1 MQINLA
7 HVSVVLNSYK
17 LLDDINFCIDNNQQW
32 AITGESGAGK
42 TTLAKAICKMIFH
55 HGEINFTHSSNN
67 DLNIVFV
74 EQQHQFKNKQNIQQ
88 FYHQQRFNSFDT
100 EQTLT
105 VEEVLE
111 IDNEKE
117 KNYWIKFFDLENLLK
132 KPMIQ
137 LSNGENKRL
146 QLTNLML
153 QNPQVVILDNPFI
166 GLDIAGRM
174 KLQSALNQLAQI
186 GKKIILVC
194 NPKDFP
200 QCITHVALLNKGKLL
215 NHGPKET
222 ILEQIQSEQ
231 LTSIPTLNS
240 SINKLYC
247 SNYNAFKIAVE
258 LRNVNIQYHQQYIL
272 SDINLQIKKGEKWCI
287 AGPNGS
293 GKSTLLSLI
302 TADNPQAF
310 ANQIWLF
317 DKRKG
322 SGESIWD
329 IKKKIGYVS
338 PELHLFFDKGSE
350 VKDVVAS
357 GLFDTIGLFR
367 KLSTEDEETIDSWM
381 NATGIKSFKNKR
393 LHQLSLGEQRL
404 VMLTRALVK
413 SPPLL
418 ILDEPYQGLDQNQ
431 THLFK
436 QILEAICN
444 IKTVTMIYV
453 SHYQEDIPLQIN
465 HFLFLEKGRII
476 EKGT

>member
-1 MQINLA
+1 MQINFE
-7 HVSVVLNSYK
+7 HVSVVLNNCK
-17 LLDDINFCIDNNQQW
+17 LLDDISFQIEHNQQW
-32 AITGESGAGK
+32 VITGESGSGK
-42 TTLAKAICKMIFH
+42 TTFAKAICKMIFH
-55 HGEINFTHSSNN
+55 HGEINFIHSSTD
-67 DLNIVFV
+67 DLNIIFV

-105 VEEVLE
+105 VEEMLQNS
-111 IDNEKE
+111 NEKE
-117 KNYWIKFFDLENLLK
+117 YWIKFFGLEQLLQ

-146 QLTNLML
+146 QLTNAML
-153 QNPQVVILDNPFI
+153 QNPQVVVLDNPFI
-166 GLDIAGRM
+166 GLDIAGREL
-174 KLQSALNQLAQI
+174 LQSALNQLSEI

-194 NPKDFP
+194 SPKDIP
-200 QCITHVALLNKGKLL
+200 QCITHVAVLNKGKLIT
-215 NHGPKET
+215 HGRKNT
-222 ILEQIQSEQ
+222 ILDQINSEP
-231 LTSIPTLNS
+231 LEALPTLNLS
-240 SINKLYC
+240 VNKLYLP
-247 SNYNAFKIAVE
+247 NFEDFTTAVE
-258 LRNVNIQYHQQYIL
+258 LKDVTIQYHQKFIL
-272 SDINLQIKKGEKWCI
+272 NDINWQIMKGEKWCVS
-287 AGPNGS
+287 GPNGS

-329 IKKKIGYVS
+329 IKKKIGHVS

-367 KLSTEDEETIDSWM
+367 KLSMEDEETIDNWM
-381 NATGIKSFKNKR
+381 SATGITHFKSKR

-431 THLFK
+431 TQLFK
-436 QILEAICN
+436 QILEAICK
-444 IKTVTMIYV
+444 IKNVTLIYV
-453 SHYQEDIPLQIN
+453 SHYKEDIPSQIN
-465 HFLFLEKGRII
+465 HFLYLEKGRIL
-476 EKGT
+476 KNSK

>member
-1 MQINLA
+1 MQINLE
-7 HVSVVLNSYK
+7 HVSVVLNGYK
-17 LLDDINFCIDNNQQW
+17 LLDDICICIDQNQQW
-32 AITGESGAGK
+32 AITGDSGAGK
-42 TTLAKAICKMIFH
+42 TTLAKAICNLIFH
-55 HGEINFTHSSNN
+55 HGEINFITSKTS
-67 DLNIVFV
+67 DLSIVFV
-74 EQQHQFKNKQNIQQ
+74 EQQHQFKNKQNIHQ

-105 VEEVLE
+105 VEELLE
-111 IDNEKE
+111 KSNEKE
-117 KNYWIKFFDLENLLK
+117 YWIKFFGLENLLK

-146 QLTNLML
+146 QLTNAML
-153 QNPQVVILDNPFI
+153 KNPQVVVLDNPFI
-166 GLDIAGRM
+166 GLDIAGRNL
-174 KLQSALNQLAQI
+174 LQSALNQLTQI

-194 NPKDFP
+194 NPKDIP
-200 QCITHVALLNKGKLL
+200 QCITHVAVLNKGKLI
-215 NHGPKET
+215 NSGPKET
-222 ILEQIQSEQ
+222 VLDQINSENV
-231 LTSIPTLNS
+231 TTLPQINS
-240 SINKLYC
+240 SINKVYQ
-247 SNYNAFKIAVE
+247 SNFHDFTIAVE
-258 LRNVNIQYHQQYIL
+258 LRNVNIQYNQQFIL
-272 SDINLQIKKGEKWCI
+272 SDINWEIKKGEKWCL
-287 AGPNGS
+287 AGSNGS

-329 IKKKIGYVS
+329 IKKKIGHVS

-367 KLSTEDEETIDSWM
+367 KLSMEDEETIDNWM
-381 NATGIKSFKNKR
+381 SATGIMHFKSKR

-431 THLFK
+431 TELFK
-436 QILEAICN
+436 QILEAICSL
-444 IKTVTMIYV
+444 KTVTLIYV
-453 SHYQEDIPLQIN
+453 SHYKEDIPSQIN
-465 HFLFLEKGRII
+465 HFLYLNNGRIV
-476 EKGT
+476 ENGK

>member
-1 MQINLA
+1 MQINLE
-7 HVSVVLNSYK
+7 HVSVVLNNHK
-17 LLDDINFCIDNNQQW
+17 LLDDISFCIDHSQQW
-32 AITGESGAGK
+32 AITGESGSGK
-42 TTLAKAICKMIFH
+42 TTLAKTIAKKIFH
-55 HGEINFTHSSNN
+55 HGEININRTNTEN
-67 DLNIVFV
+67 LNIVFV
-74 EQQHQFKNKQNIQQ
+74 EQQHQFKNKQNIHQ

-105 VEEVLE
+105 VEENLE
-111 IDNEKE
+111 NANEKE
-117 KNYWIKFFDLENLLK
+117 KEYWVKFFSLENLLK

-146 QLTNLML
+146 QLTIAML
-153 QNPQVVILDNPFI
+153 QNPHVIILDNPFI

-174 KLQSALNQLAQI
+174 QLQSALNQLAQI

-200 QCITHVALLNKGKLL
+200 QCITHVALLNRGKLI
-215 NHGPKET
+215 NHGTKET
-222 ILEQIQSEQ
+222 ILEHIQSEQ
-231 LTSIPTLNS
+231 YTSIPTLNS
-240 SINKLYC
+240 SINKLYR
-247 SNYNAFKIAVE
+247 SNFNDFTIAVE
-258 LRNVNIQYHQQYIL
+258 LRNVNIQYHQQCIL
-272 SDINLQIKKGEKWCI
+272 SDINWQIKKGEKWCI
-287 AGPNGS
+287 VGPNGS

-329 IKKKIGYVS
+329 IKKKIGHVS

-367 KLSTEDEETIDSWM
+367 KLSIEDEETIDNWL
-381 NATGIKSFKNKR
+381 NATGIMHFKNKR

-431 THLFK
+431 TYLFK
-436 QILEAICN
+436 QILEVICN
-444 IKTVTMIYV
+444 IKTVTIIYV
-453 SHYQEDIPLQIN
+453 SHYQEDIPSQIN

>member
-1 MQINLA
+1 MQINLE
-7 HVSVVLNSYK
+7 HVSVVLNNQR
-17 LLDDINFCIDNNQQW
+17 LLDNITLFIDHNQQW
-32 AITGESGAGK
+32 VIIGESGSGK

-55 HGEINFTHSSNN
+55 HGEINFSHSNN
-67 DLNIVFV
+67 DHPNIVFV
-74 EQQHQFKNKQNIQQ
+74 EQQHQFKNKENIQLL
-88 FYHQQRFNSFDT
+88 YHQQRFNSFDT

-105 VEEVLE
+105 VEEILE
-111 IDNEKE
+111 NNNEKE
-117 KNYWIKFFDLENLLK
+117 YWIKFFGLENLLN

-146 QLTNLML
+146 QLTNAML
-153 QNPQVVILDNPFI
+153 KNPQVVVLDNPFI
-166 GLDIAGRM
+166 GLDIDGR
-174 KLQSALNQLAQI
+174 KLLQTALNQLVQI
-186 GKKIILVC
+186 GKKIILLC
-194 NPKDFP
+194 NPKDIP
-200 QCITHVALLNKGKLL
+200 ECITHVAQLNKGKLITY
-215 NHGPKET
+215 GPKET
-222 ILEQIQSEQ
+222 ILDQIKSKQPTSLPILKSTIHQLYQSNFPDF
-231 LTSIPTLNS
+231 T
-240 SINKLYC
+240 
-247 SNYNAFKIAVE
+247 IAVE
-258 LRNVNIQYHQQYIL
+258 LKNVTIQYNQQLIL
-272 SDINLQIKKGEKWCI
+272 NDINWTIKNGEKWCV

-329 IKKKIGYVS
+329 IKKRIGHVS

-350 VKDVVAS
+350 VKEVVAS

-367 KLSTEDEETIDSWM
+367 KLSIEDDAIIEDWM
-381 NATGIKSFKNKR
+381 KATGIQHFKNKR

-436 QILEAICN
+436 QILDDICN
-444 IKTVTMIYV
+444 MKNVTLIYV
-453 SHYQEDIPLQIN
+453 SHYLEDIPSHIN
-465 HFLFLEKGRII
+465 HFLQLEKGRII
-476 EKGT
+476 GKEI

>member
-17 LLDDINFCIDNNQQW
+17 LLDDISFCIDNNQQW

-42 TTLAKAICKMIFH
+42 TTLAKAICKTIFH
-55 HGEINFTHSSNN
+55 HGEINFTHSSNG

-105 VEEVLE
+105 VEEILE
-111 IDNEKE
+111 NNNEKD
-117 KNYWIKFFDLENLLK
+117 YWINFFGLEQLLK

-146 QLTNLML
+146 QLTNAML
-153 QNPQVVILDNPFI
+153 QNPQVVVLDNPFI
-166 GLDIAGRM
+166 GLDITGR
-174 KLQSALNQLAQI
+174 KLLESALNQLSEI
-186 GKKIILVC
+186 GKKIILIC
-194 NPKDFP
+194 SPKDLP
-200 QCITHVALLNKGKLL
+200 QCITHVAVLNKGKLIKQ
-215 NHGPKET
+215 GPKDT
-222 ILEQIQSEQ
+222 VLDQINSEI
-231 LTSIPTLNS
+231 LTSVPSLKS
-240 SINKLYC
+240 SINKLYH
-247 SNYNAFKIAVE
+247 SNFDDFTTAVE
-258 LRNVNIQYHQQYIL
+258 LRNVSIQYHQQYIL
-272 SDINLQIKKGEKWCI
+272 NDINWQIKKGEKWCVV
-287 AGPNGS
+287 GPNGS

-329 IKKKIGYVS
+329 IKKKIGHVS

-367 KLSTEDEETIDSWM
+367 KLSMADEETIDNWM
-381 NATGIKSFKNKR
+381 VATGINHFKNKR
-393 LHQLSLGEQRL
+393 LYQLSLGEQRL
-404 VMLTRALVK
+404 VILTRALVK

-431 THLFK
+431 TQFFK
-436 QILEAICN
+436 KIIEAICN
-444 IKTVTMIYV
+444 INNVTLIYV
-453 SHYQEDIPLQIN
+453 SHYQEDIPSQIN
-465 HFLFLEKGRII
+465 RFLYLEKGRIL
-476 EKGT
+476 ENGN

>member
-1 MQINLA
+1 MQINLE
-7 HVSVVLNSYK
+7 HVSVVLNNYK
-17 LLDDINFCIDNNQQW
+17 LLDDVSFQIEHNQQW
-32 AITGESGAGK
+32 VITGDSGSGK

-55 HGEINFTHSSNN
+55 HGKINFTHSSTD
-67 DLNIVFV
+67 DLNIIFV

-105 VEEVLE
+105 VEEILQ
-111 IDNEKE
+111 NSKEKE
-117 KNYWIKFFDLENLLK
+117 YWIKFFGLEQLLK

-146 QLTNLML
+146 QLTNAML
-153 QNPQVVILDNPFI
+153 KNPQVVVLDNPFI
-166 GLDIAGRM
+166 GLDIAGREL
-174 KLQSALNQLAQI
+174 LQSALNQLSEL

-194 NPKDFP
+194 SPKDIP
-200 QCITHVALLNKGKLL
+200 QCITHVAVLKKGKLIT
-215 NHGPKET
+215 HGPKDT
-222 ILEQIQSEQ
+222 ILDQIKSEP
-231 LTSIPTLNS
+231 LEALPTLNLS
-240 SINKLYC
+240 VNKLFK
-247 SNYNAFKIAVE
+247 SNFDDFTTAVE
-258 LRNVNIQYHQQYIL
+258 LKNVTIQYHQQIIL
-272 SDINLQIKKGEKWCI
+272 NDINWQIKKGEKWCVS
-287 AGPNGS
+287 GPNGS

-329 IKKKIGYVS
+329 IKKKIGHVS
-338 PELHLFFDKGSE
+338 PELHLFFDKGSV

-367 KLSTEDEETIDSWM
+367 KLSMEDEETIDNWM
-381 NATGIKSFKNKR
+381 SATGITQFKSKR

-431 THLFK
+431 TYLFK
-436 QILEAICN
+436 QILEAICSV
-444 IKTVTMIYV
+444 KTVTLIYV
-453 SHYQEDIPLQIN
+453 SHYKEDIPSQIN
-465 HFLFLEKGRII
+465 HFLYLENGRIL
-476 EKGT
+476 KNSN

>member
-1 MQINLA
+1 MQINIA

-17 LLDDINFCIDNNQQW
+17 LLDDISFCIDKNQQW

-42 TTLAKAICKMIFH
+42 TTLAKAICKTIFH
-55 HGEINFTHSSNN
+55 HGEINFTHSSTV

-105 VEEVLE
+105 VEEILE
-111 IDNEKE
+111 NNNEKD
-117 KNYWIKFFDLENLLK
+117 YWIKFFGLEQLLK

-146 QLTNLML
+146 QLTNAML
-153 QNPQVVILDNPFI
+153 QNPQVVVLDNPFI
-166 GLDIAGRM
+166 GLDIAGR
-174 KLQSALNQLAQI
+174 KLLESALNQLSEI
-186 GKKIILVC
+186 GKKIILIC
-194 NPKDFP
+194 SPKDIP
-200 QCITHVALLNKGKLL
+200 QCITHVAVLNKGKLIKQ
-215 NHGPKET
+215 GPKDT
-222 ILEQIQSEQ
+222 VLDQINSEI
-231 LTSIPTLNS
+231 LTSLPSLKS
-240 SINKLYC
+240 SINKLYH
-247 SNYNAFKIAVE
+247 SNFDDFTTAVE
-258 LRNVNIQYHQQYIL
+258 LRNVSIQYHQQYIL
-272 SDINLQIKKGEKWCI
+272 NDVNWQIKKGEKWCVV
-287 AGPNGS
+287 GPNGS

-329 IKKKIGYVS
+329 IKKKIGHVS

-367 KLSTEDEETIDSWM
+367 KLSMADEETIDNWM
-381 NATGIKSFKNKR
+381 VATGINHFKNKR
-393 LHQLSLGEQRL
+393 LYQLSLGEQRL
-404 VMLTRALVK
+404 VILTRALVK

-431 THLFK
+431 TQFFK
-436 QILEAICN
+436 KIIEAICN
-444 IKTVTMIYV
+444 INNVTLIYV
-453 SHYQEDIPLQIN
+453 SHYQEDIPSQIN
-465 HFLFLEKGRII
+465 RFLYLEKGRIL
-476 EKGT
+476 ENGN